1 MTAPE
6 PAAPTHPVRVGVSI
20 TPQHG
25 DVATMRR
32 RWREAEAAG
41 ADSLWTWDHFF
52 PLNGD
57 PDGAHF
63 ECFSLLAA
71 MAVETERVTIGPLV
85 ACNSYRNPNLLADM
99 ARTIDHLSG
108 GRFVLGVGSG
118 WFERDYRE
126 YGYDFK
132 TAPDRLRDLRANLP
146 VVEARLAA
154 LVPGPVRG
162 TIPIMVGGNGE
173 RVTLRIAA
181 RHAAL
186 WNGDGTPAEMAR
198 LNGVLDDR
206 CAEIGRDPRQIER
219 SINLRPG
226 QEGDLDAYLAAGV
239 THFIVEPSGP
249 DWPLDTL
256 ERLVAWRDGL
266 R

>member
-1 MTAPE
+1 MATNPTIRIGVSTAPQQGTY
-6 PAAPTHPVRVGVSI
+6 ADLRQAWLRS
-20 TPQHG
+20 
-25 DVATMRR
+25 
-32 RWREAEAAG
+32 EAMG
-41 ADSLWTWDHFF
+41 ADSIWLWDHFF
-52 PLNGD
+52 PLSGD
-57 PDGAHF
+57 PEGAHF
-63 ECFSLLAA
+63 ECWTLLAA
-71 MAVETERVTIGPLV
+71 MAEVTERAQIGPLV
-85 ACNSYRNPNLLADM
+85 ACNSFRNPNLLADM

-256 ERLVAWRDGL
+256 ELLVAWRDGL